1 MKIIFAILL
10 LALAGCGRTPDP
22 SVKRVSDGLGGADVK
37 LVALE
42 DGTKCAVLIGDRK
55 GALSCDWE
63 GNRK

>member
-10 LALAGCGRTPDP
+10 LALAGCGSNDP
-22 SVKRVSDGLGGADVK
+22 NAKRVSDSGGAADVK
-37 LVALE
+37 LIELE
-42 DGTKCAVLIGDRK
+42 DGTKCAVLIGYQK